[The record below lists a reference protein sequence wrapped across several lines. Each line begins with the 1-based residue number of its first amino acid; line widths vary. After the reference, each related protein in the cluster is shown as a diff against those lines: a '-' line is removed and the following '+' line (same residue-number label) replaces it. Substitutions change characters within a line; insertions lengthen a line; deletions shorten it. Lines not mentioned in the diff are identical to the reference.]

1 MAHKPL
7 RQTDKR
13 RAGNGHN
20 FRVKVADDGAG
31 SPLADLF
38 NDRRHSNGRGKGS
51 SMGKAKKAA

>member
-1 MAHKPL
+1 MSHKPL

-13 RAGNGHN
+13 RAGNGRN
-20 FRVKVADDGAG
+20 VRVKVFNDGSG

-38 NDRRHSNGRGKGS
+38 NDRRHNNGAGKGS